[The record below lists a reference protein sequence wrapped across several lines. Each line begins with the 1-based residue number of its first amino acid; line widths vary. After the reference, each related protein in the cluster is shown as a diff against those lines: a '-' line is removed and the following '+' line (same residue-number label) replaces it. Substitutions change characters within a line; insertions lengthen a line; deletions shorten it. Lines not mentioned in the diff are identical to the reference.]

1 MPRHLHRPAR
11 LRALTLGLSLCLSCR
26 LLAQDAPVYDF
37 DLPAAPLGASLMRI
51 ASTSGHLLAVDP
63 ALVASLR
70 AAPLHGRYSGQ
81 AAAEAALAG
90 SGLALRTTADGAWTL
105 VPSATPATGTTA
117 PSSPTPAPAARVS
130 TRTLEGLQVYGNYE
144 SGYAANTTRAGTKTD
159 ASLLETPEAI
169 SIVTRAQMDA
179 QGVQNIPQAL
189 RYAPGILTA
198 QRGFSQDG
206 GGQEEMYVRGFLV
219 DQYLD
224 GLRLPSRSVASYG
237 ASAVDPYA
245 LERVE
250 LVHGPASV
258 LYGQSSPGGLVNLV
272 SKTPTDTPL
281 HEVGIQTGSYARKQ
295 LQFDLS
301 DALSDTVDY
310 RLVGLGRDSNTQ
322 VDHVNDKRVMFAPSV
337 RWKISDATALT
348 VMGGY
353 QHDPDAGYYNTLP
366 YVGTGKPAPFGTLSS
381 HLDPGDP
388 DFDKHR
394 RTQYWLGYR
403 LEHAFSD
410 SWKFVQNARYMD
422 NRDTLQAVF
431 ANGWAWNDGS
441 LDDHTLGRYALAMHE
456 ATRTLTAD
464 NQLQGHF
471 DTGSAT
477 HDVLLGIDYQ
487 RTLYRQ
493 SYGYNWFGVPGLD
506 VLDPVYGASID
517 VPDYSADQHTRLSQ
531 TGAYAQDIIRWGQW
545 RALVSGRED
554 WARADTT
561 DSIAGTVVDQSKHK
575 FTTHL
580 GLTYVTDFGL
590 APYLSY
596 ATSFQPQA
604 TASLEGGGT
613 PAPTTGKQY
622 ELGVKYQPAGT
633 QSFMSLA
640 AYHLV
645 QQNVLTTDPLTLL
658 QYVTGEVRSR
668 GIEAEAHA
676 QLTDGLAIIGSY
688 TWLQQLNTRTREPD
702 EQGKRPIG
710 IPRNTGALWLDYRVQ
725 AGDFQGLGLSLGGR
739 YVGGSY
745 GDATNT
751 FTTPAYAV
759 LDAGVRYERQGWNYY
774 LTLSNLSDRRY
785 VASCLYSQSA
795 CNYGSR
801 RTVLLGANYRW

>member
-1 MPRHLHRPAR
+1 MPRYPRRPAR
-11 LRALTLGLSLCLSCR
+11 LRALSFSVALCLSCR
-26 LLAQDAPVYDF
+26 LMAQDAPAYDF
-37 DLPAAPLGASLMRI
+37 DLPAAPLSTSLMRI
-51 ASTSGHLLAVDP
+51 ASTSGHLLSVDP
-63 ALVASLR
+63 AVLEHR
-70 AAPLHGRYSGQ
+70 QAAPVHGHYSGV

-90 SGLALRTTADGAWTL
+90 SGLALQTTADGAWTVGPAAA
-105 VPSATPATGTTA
+105 VPSHAAPPKAPAPG
-117 PSSPTPAPAARVS
+117 PAARTS
-130 TRTLEGLQVYGNYE
+130 TRTLEGMQVYGSYE
-144 SGYAANTTRAGTKTD
+144 SGYAASTSRAGTKTD

-169 SIVTRAQMDA
+169 SVVTRSQMDA
-179 QGVQNIPQAL
+179 QGVQNVPQAL

-295 LQFDLS
+295 LQFDMS
-301 DALSDTVDY
+301 DALSDSVDY
-310 RLVGLGRDSNTQ
+310 RLVGLGRSSNTQ
-322 VDHVNDKRVMFAPSV
+322 VDHVQDKRVLLAPSV
-337 RWKISDATALT
+337 RWRATDATVLT
-348 VMGGY
+348 VVAGY

-366 YVGTGKPAPFGTLSS
+366 YVGTGKPAPFGRISS

-388 DFDKHR
+388 DFDEHR

-403 LEHAFSD
+403 LEHAFND
-410 SWKFVQNARYMD
+410 SWKFVQSARYMD
-422 NRDTLQAVF
+422 NRDTLQSVF

-441 LDDHTLGRYALAMHE
+441 LDNHTLGRYALAMHE

-477 HDVLLGIDYQ
+477 HEVLVGVDYQ

-493 SYGYNWFGVPGLD
+493 GYGYNWFGVPGLD
-506 VLDPVYGASID
+506 VLAPAYGAAID
-517 VPDYSADQHTRLSQ
+517 VPENTADQHTRLSQ
-531 TGAYAQDIIRWGQW
+531 SGIYAQDLIRWGHW
-545 RALVSGRED
+545 RALVAGRED
-554 WARADTT
+554 WAKADTT
-561 DSIAGTVVDQSKHK
+561 DSIAGTAVDQSKHK

-580 GLTYVTDFGL
+580 GLTYVTDIGL

-622 ELGVKYQPAGT
+622 ELGVKYQPVGK

-676 QLTDGLAIIGSY
+676 QITDSLAVIGSY

-702 EQGKRPIG
+702 ELDKRSIG
-710 IPRNTGALWLDYRVQ
+710 IPRNTAALWLDYHFQ
-725 AGDFQGLGLSLGGR
+725 EGALQGLGVSLGGR

-745 GDATNT
+745 GDAANT
-751 FTTPAYAV
+751 FTTPSYAV
-759 LDAGVRYERQGWNYY
+759 LDAGMRYERQGWDYS
-774 LTLSNLSDRRY
+774 LTVSNLSDRRY

-795 CNYGSR
+795 CNFGSR
-801 RTVLLGANYRW
+801 RSVLLGANYRW